1 MQFAGHWLRPKEAR
15 QMAPG
20 QRMLVGVLVWL
31 SSALCSLG
39 AARIPRLVGMSTFAA
54 KAIPRS

>member
-1 MQFAGHWLRPKEAR
+1 MV
-15 QMAPG
+15 PG

-39 AARIPRLVGMSTFAA
+39 AARVPRSVGMSASAA